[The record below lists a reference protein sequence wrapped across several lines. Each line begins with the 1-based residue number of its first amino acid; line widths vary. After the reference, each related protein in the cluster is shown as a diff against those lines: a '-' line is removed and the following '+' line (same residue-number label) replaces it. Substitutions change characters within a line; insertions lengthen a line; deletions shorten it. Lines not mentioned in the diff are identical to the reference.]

1 MNVTFFHYLEDG
13 MFTFT
18 EMNASFHTKP
28 MFIVL
33 FVLLLFSCYPA
44 HSESTSATSHTSLLT
59 LRALNDSGTSELIRE
74 FDRQTLEALPQQ
86 KISTKTPWTDGISEF
101 SGPLLRDVLA
111 NSTSKGTLLR
121 CTALND
127 YSIEIPS
134 EDAALFDV
142 ILAMNKDGKTMS
154 TREKGPLW
162 IIYPWS
168 ANTALWKETYFSRS
182 IWQLREI
189 EIRK

>member
-1 MNVTFFHYLEDG
+1 
-13 MFTFT
+13 MFKCT
-18 EMNASFHTKP
+18 EMNASVPATAV
-28 MFIVL
+28 FIAIMIL
-33 FVLLLFSCYPA
+33 FLFPGYPA
-44 HSESTSATSHTSLLT
+44 HAEATSVISRPSLLT
-59 LRALNDSGTSELIRE
+59 LRAVGVDGTSTFIRE
-74 FDRQTLEALPQQ
+74 FDRQALEALPQQ
-86 KISTKTPWTDGISEF
+86 NISTKTPWTNGVSEF

-111 NSTSKGTLLR
+111 IANLQGTVLH

-127 YSIEIPS
+127 YSIDIPF

-142 ILAMNKDGKTMS
+142 ILAMNKDGKAMS

-162 IIYPWS
+162 IMYPWS
-168 ANTALWKETYFSRS
+168 SDSALWKETYFSRS